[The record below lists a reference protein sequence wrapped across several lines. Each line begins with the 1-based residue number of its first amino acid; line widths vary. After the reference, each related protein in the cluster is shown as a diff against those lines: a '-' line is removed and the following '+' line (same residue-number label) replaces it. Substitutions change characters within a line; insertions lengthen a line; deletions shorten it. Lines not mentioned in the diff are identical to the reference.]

1 MMEFR
6 AGRPFGS
13 GHCSARVNEYSFTS
27 DDMTPSTQDRLLA
40 AAETVFARRGLRS
53 ATVAEIAAEADIS
66 AGLLYRYFPGKAD
79 LAVAIVD
86 RDRDETVAA
95 IASLDEIG
103 DARQALTLLI
113 EGWIDAALSDRAACA
128 LVGDIAAEA
137 GRDGVIA
144 AAAAAH
150 ETAVVGALTALV
162 ARAGRSEIDAAAV
175 AVLLVSA
182 LDGLTMRIGGSDG
195 FDPAPSTS
203 ALLAALPGL
212 LGDPT

>member
-1 MMEFR
+1 
-6 AGRPFGS
+6 
-13 GHCSARVNEYSFTS
+13 
-27 DDMTPSTQDRLLA
+27 MTPSTQERLIA
-40 AAETVFARRGLRS
+40 AAETVFARRGLRA
-53 ATVAEIAAEADIS
+53 ATVAEIADEAAIS

-86 RDRDETVAA
+86 RDRAETVAA
-95 IASLDEIG
+95 IESLDEVG

-150 ETAVVGALTALV
+150 EAAVVGAVTTLV
-162 ARAGRSEIDAAAV
+162 ARAGRPGIDAAAV

-182 LDGLTMRIGGSDG
+182 LDGLTMRVGGSKE
-195 FDPAPSTS
+195 FDPAPSTR

-212 LGDPT
+212 FGNPT